1 MLQSKTYLKI
11 LFLILSIIMAT
22 TIGYA
27 YYFSKNF
34 PLPIT
39 NRISFDAKLQFIRE
53 HIDPNKIDTIVVGSS
68 LALNNVQGII
78 LEQRSKKCNSV
89 LNLSMWSI
97 GAPQVEQLLE
107 LSDAFPNLKR
117 IIYSGQ
123 FSDFGN
129 KLLFKNIDFEF
140 VQKYMTNTLNPIE
153 YSKLLLNAC
162 KDLSFCL
169 ERQKKWEEE
178 YGKANKFAYL
188 KFDHTGSA
196 PLKLYGKDIIKRRWK
211 EAHAPVQIGEAFE
224 ALSRIAKKA
233 NQNNI
238 NFYFIQQPYR
248 QPLID
253 KSPALQII
261 IKKFAKNVNTIIS
274 KENGKFLNLYEK
286 LHLSDKYFADRS
298 HLNDKG
304 SKIGSEEIAKFIDES
319 EHK

>member
-1 MLQSKTYLKI
+1 MFSSKVYLKI
-11 LFLILSIIMAT
+11 LFFILGIIVT
-22 TIGYA
+22 TTVAYS
-27 YYFSKNF
+27 YYFSKNY

-68 LALNNVQGII
+68 LALNNVQGAI
-78 LEQRSKKCNSV
+78 LEKKSKTCKGV

-107 LSDAFPNLKR
+107 VSDAFPNLKR

-129 KLLFKNIDFEF
+129 KLVFKDFDSDF
-140 VQKYMTNTLNPIE
+140 MQKYMTNDLNPIV
-153 YSKLLLNAC
+153 YSNLLLNAC
-162 KDLSFCL
+162 KDVSFCL
-169 ERQKKWEEE
+169 KRQEEWEIN
-178 YGKANKFAYL
+178 YGMNNKFAYL

-196 PLKLYGKDIIKRRWK
+196 PLHIYGKDIIQKRWK
-211 EAHAPVQIGEAFE
+211 EPHAPVQIPEAFQ
-224 ALSRIAKKA
+224 ALTRMARKA
-233 NQNNI
+233 SENNI

-253 KSPALQII
+253 AYPGVKLVM
-261 IKKFAKNVNTIIS
+261 KKFAKNVNLLIS
-274 KENGKFLNLYEK
+274 KEGGKFFNLHEK
-286 LHLSDKYFADRS
+286 LHLNDDYFADRS

-304 SKIGSEEIAKFIDES
+304 SKIGSKEIAKFIDKS
-319 EHK
+319 EEE